1 MERAAVGQVAS
12 PRARVRVVDGR
23 EGRILSATFS
33 TDGSS
38 VIIVT
43 AYGAAEGID
52 RSDGFR
58 VWKVALVTHV
68 PHSVEKKKKDDLH
81 GQALRGEKCE
91 LIFHGRVPGTNS
103 ASFSTDGSRL
113 VTTHSLSTYYCTA
126 AKIWD
131 ICTGECLQTLHG
143 HRDRLTAASFSTDCS
158 RTVTASWDRTAK
170 IWETYSGECCQTLY
184 GHQGHVT
191 SAMFSA
197 DSDLIVTASFDGT
210 AKIWDTWTGEC
221 KQTLNTGSILDE
233 LNTGLYCWAAFS
245 MN

>member
-1 MERAAVGQVAS
+1 M
-12 PRARVRVVDGR
+12 
-23 EGRILSATFS
+23 SATFS

-43 AYGAAEGID
+43 ASAGGIGTTKI
-52 RSDGFR
+52 SDNGFR
-58 VWKVALVTHV
+58 VWKVAY
-68 PHSVEKKKKDDLH
+68 PSAEEEERKPILH
-81 GQALRGEKCE
+81 CY
-91 LIFHGRVPGTNS
+91 FPGTNS

-113 VTTHSLSTYYCTA
+113 VTTSSDCT